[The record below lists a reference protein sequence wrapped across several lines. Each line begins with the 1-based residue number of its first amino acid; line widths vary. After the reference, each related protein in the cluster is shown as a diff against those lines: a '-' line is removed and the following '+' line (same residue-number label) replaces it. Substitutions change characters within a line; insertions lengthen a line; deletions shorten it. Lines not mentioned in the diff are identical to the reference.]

1 MPQSDPGTAQVTKSG
16 DDAQALLFTS
26 GSLALLVAI
35 LMLDA

>member
-1 MPQSDPGTAQVTKSG
+1 MEGIAIVYHPPSIVKA
-16 DDAQALLFTS
+16 S